1 MLRPLLSTW
10 YACAQQMGDMELSV
24 QLLIEMIGHGL
35 FMQCYFTLEILTKST
50 GSEELEI
57 GEEDLLA
64 VLKVS

>member
-1 MLRPLLSTW
+1 
-10 YACAQQMGDMELSV
+10 MGDMELSV